1 MRGEQEE
8 IRGVQL
14 LPNEELWLVL
24 HGKYGL
30 LEDAPPQDD
39 CILLTNQRLV
49 GFVRGDGRERLVL
62 MPLPEVDAVEV
73 NDVAQRLT
81 PLLTGGAMILGA
93 VVVVWLAAALGIA
106 GILPW
111 LIGGALAV
119 LGAITASTY
128 FVAEDAASILFRTP
142 TTELA
147 LPLHTPEALRDAR
160 GMAHGFF
167 LARAGH
173 EPTPRAAR
181 QPELIV
187 SDSPQPLPESG
198 DGTHP
203 APETSQG
210 EATTYRPESPESE
223 GRQDV

>member
-1 MRGEQEE
+1 MRGEQEQ

-24 HGKYGL
+24 HGRYGL

-49 GFVRGDGRERLVL
+49 GFVRNDGREHLVL
-62 MPLPEVDAVEV
+62 APLQEVDAVEV
-73 NDVAQRLT
+73 NDVAQRVM
-81 PLLTGGAMILGA
+81 PLLTGGAMMLGA

-111 LIGGALAV
+111 LIGGALV
-119 LGAITASTY
+119 LLGAITASTY
-128 FVAEDAASILFRTP
+128 FVAEDAASILFRTR
-142 TTELA
+142 TTDLA
-147 LPLHTPEALRDAR
+147 LLLHTPEALRDAHD
-160 GMAHGFF
+160 MAHGFF

-173 EPTPRAAR
+173 EPTARPAR

-187 SDSPQPLPESG
+187 SDSSQQLPESG
-198 DGTHP
+198 DGARQTTEP
-203 APETSQG
+203 SQS
-210 EATTYRPESPESE
+210 EATAYRPESTESE

>member
-1 MRGEQEE
+1 MRGEQNK
-8 IRGVQL
+8 IRSVQL

-24 HGKYGL
+24 HGRYGL
-30 LEDAPPQDD
+30 LEDTPPEDD
-39 CILLTNQRLV
+39 CILLSNQRLM
-49 GFVRGDGRERLVL
+49 GFISDDGRERLVL
-62 MPLPEVDAVEV
+62 VPLQEVDAVEV
-73 NDVAQRLT
+73 NDVAQRVK
-81 PLLTGGAMILGA
+81 PLLTGAAMMLGA

-111 LIGGALAV
+111 LIAGALAV

-128 FVAEDAASILFRTP
+128 FVAEDAASILFRTR

-147 LPLHTPEALRDAR
+147 LSLHTPEALRDAHD
-160 GMAHGFF
+160 MAHGFF
-167 LARAGH
+167 LARAGK
-173 EPTPRAAR
+173 EPAARAVR

-198 DGTHP
+198 DGANQTQ
-203 APETSQG
+203 EMSQSDI
-210 EATTYRPESPESE
+210 TYHPESTESE

>member
-24 HGKYGL
+24 HGRYGL
-30 LEDAPPQDD
+30 LEDAPPHDD
-39 CILLTNQRLV
+39 CILLTNQRLL
-49 GFVRGDGRERLVL
+49 GFVSDDGRERLV
-62 MPLPEVDAVEV
+62 MVPLQEVDAVEV
-73 NDVAQRLT
+73 NDVTQRVK
-81 PLLTGGAMILGA
+81 PLLTGGAMMLGA

-111 LIGGALAV
+111 LIGGALVV

-128 FVAEDAASILFRTP
+128 FVAEDAASILFRTR

-147 LPLHTPEALRDAR
+147 LSLHTPEALRDAHD
-160 GMAHGFF
+160 MAHGFF

-173 EPTPRAAR
+173 EPAARAAR
-181 QPELIV
+181 QPELVV
-187 SDSPQPLPESG
+187 SEGPQPLPESG
-198 DGTHP
+198 DGAHP
-203 APETSQG
+203 APETPQG
-210 EATTYRPESPESE
+210 EAAYRPESPESE

>member
-24 HGKYGL
+24 HGRYGL

-39 CILLTNQRLV
+39 CILLTNQRLL
-49 GFVRGDGRERLVL
+49 GFVRNDGRERLVL
-62 MPLPEVDAVEV
+62 VPLQEVDAVEV
-73 NDVAQRLT
+73 NDVTQRVK
-81 PLLTGGAMILGA
+81 PLLTGGAMMLGA

-111 LIGGALAV
+111 LIGGALVV

-128 FVAEDAASILFRTP
+128 FVAEDAASILFRTR
-142 TTELA
+142 TTELV
-147 LPLHTPEALRDAR
+147 LPLRTSEALRDAH

-173 EPTPRAAR
+173 EPAARAAR
-181 QPELIV
+181 QPELTV

-198 DGTHP
+198 DGAHQ

-210 EATTYRPESPESE
+210 EAAYHPESPESE